1 MQSMQSMQ
9 STNKN
14 YTVEFHRVTGIDVC
28 EGTALAN
35 KANFDETIAHVNLC
49 TAAHMT
55 PLRVKVQNSIGNK
68 PMSLSMAK
76 NLASAVLCKEIE
88 QATLLNPALP
98 DMNVTATQQYTL
110 CTDAKSPVLS
120 VAAPSCFYRTLIH
133 SGDKMLGSIT
143 HTGKQCKLY
152 PGVPLQRTCADSY
165 NIAVS
170 CEMLPEERESLHV
183 LGALASKFTLKL
195 DQLAAV
201 LPPITPLQLRMTM
214 DCNLSPVVG
223 KHTDLRSG
231 MVIRTNLT
239 PCPTTGECKTLR
251 SVVEHIRD
259 NVSPAAHVQLGAFM
273 SAVVVKTA

>member
-1 MQSMQSMQ
+1 M
-9 STNKN
+9 
-14 YTVEFHRVTGIDVC
+14 
-28 EGTALAN
+28 
-35 KANFDETIAHVNLC
+35 
-49 TAAHMT
+49 
-55 PLRVKVQNSIGNK
+55 
-68 PMSLSMAK
+68 
-76 NLASAVLCKEIE
+76 
-88 QATLLNPALP
+88 
-98 DMNVTATQQYTL
+98 
-110 CTDAKSPVLS
+110 LS

-143 HTGKQCKLY
+143 RTGKQCKLY

-183 LGALASKFTLKL
+183 LGALASTFTLKL